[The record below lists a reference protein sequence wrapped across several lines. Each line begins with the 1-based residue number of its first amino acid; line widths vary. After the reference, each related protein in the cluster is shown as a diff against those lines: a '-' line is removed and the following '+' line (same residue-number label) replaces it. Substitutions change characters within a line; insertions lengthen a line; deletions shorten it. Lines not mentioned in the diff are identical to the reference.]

1 MLTTVPLGR
10 GLRRRP
16 DRNPNLNVIVNL
28 DSTPPG
34 QRTRVS
40 IVEDDEP
47 TRRILV
53 DVIESAPELEL
64 VTQYGSSRKAAES
77 LVGDAPHVVLMDIN
91 MPEMNGVEC
100 VRRLKPQMPSTQFL
114 MLTVYEDT
122 DHIFAALAA
131 GATGYL
137 LKSTRRAELLA
148 AIAQIV
154 AGGSPMSSGIARK
167 VVQSFSGAT
176 AKPQASD
183 SLSPREQSVLALLS
197 KGYLYKEIADS
208 LGVSVPT
215 VNTYIRRIYDKLQ
228 VHSRSQAV
236 ARYLDQG

>member
-1 MLTTVPLGR
+1 M
-10 GLRRRP
+10 
-16 DRNPNLNVIVNL
+16 NL
-28 DSTPPG
+28 DPNPSRK
-34 QRTRVS
+34 RTRVS

-53 DVIESAPELEL
+53 DVVESASELEL
-64 VTQYGSSRKAAES
+64 VTQYGSSLKAAES
-77 LVGDAPHVVLMDIN
+77 LVGDAPDVVLMDIN
-91 MPEMNGVEC
+91 MPELNGIEC
-100 VRRLKPQMPSTQFL
+100 VRRLKPQMSAAQFL

-148 AIAQIV
+148 AIAQII

-167 VVQSFSGAT
+167 VVQSFSET
-176 AKPQASD
+176 KTKPQPAEG
-183 SLSPREQSVLALLS
+183 LSPREQSVLGLLS

-236 ARYLDQG
+236 ARYLDKG